1 MSYIINNYSIQ
12 HICPVVIIQGLC
24 HQLFFIHFLFC
35 FCFFSIL
42 YIFFQFFQILF
53 SYHYFH
59 SFSCCFFSSF
69 LVFLF
74 ISTLFVKFY
83 YISAFFDVKKKSFF
97 IFSSC
102 FLQILNRNL
111 FQNNSLSPFHCDT
124 KFIEISLFIKYA
136 QMVIK
141 ISFQY
146 FSKFLTILTSR

>member
-35 FCFFSIL
+35 FIYFFSVFSNFVQL
-42 YIFFQFFQILF
+42 SLF
-53 SYHYFH
+53 SFI
-59 SFSCCFFSSF
+59 FLLFFFSSF

-83 YISAFFDVKKKSFF
+83 FFSAFYDVEKKFFF